1 MGGVCWKLL
10 YLCSKTAKL
19 GASSDILNSDDKVTM
34 DGMRRM
40 ELSLRETRSMSPLMQ
55 SYKRVERLK
64 WNAQLFAGQN
74 RLR

>member
-1 MGGVCWKLL
+1 
-10 YLCSKTAKL
+10 
-19 GASSDILNSDDKVTM
+19 M